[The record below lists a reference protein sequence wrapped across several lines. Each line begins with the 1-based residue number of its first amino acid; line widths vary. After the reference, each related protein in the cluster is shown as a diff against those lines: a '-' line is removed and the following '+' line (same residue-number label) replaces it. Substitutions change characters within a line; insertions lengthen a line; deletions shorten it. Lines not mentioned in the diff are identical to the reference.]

1 MEEKKNK
8 VRRNEMIHCENCG
21 EDYASTY
28 KRCPFCDEV
37 NRSGGRRADRGGG
50 YSSQN
55 SPLHRVATV
64 VSLIVIVAAICI
76 VVTVVRPLIS
86 KGNAKPGETQD
97 PAATNTVTA
106 TPQPTDTA
114 EPEPTDTAE
123 PQPTDTT
130 EPQPTN
136 TTPVV
141 TPSTGG
147 TLTLSQ
153 TDFTLNNKWPT
164 YTFEVTGNSGTV
176 NWSSSN
182 TTVATVD
189 ENGKVTAVG
198 NGNCTITATSGTA
211 TASCIVRVNG
221 MAKNGSTTTTTTTTT
236 PSTGGTLTLNHPNG
250 FTISKQYPDPVTVKV
265 LSGGNGTVSWSSSNT
280 SVATVDANGKVTA
293 VHNGTCTITAT
304 SGGKSASCTVI
315 VSSK

>member
-37 NRSGGRRADRGGG
+37 NHSGGRRADRGGG

-97 PAATNTVTA
+97 PAPTNTVTA

-114 EPEPTDTAE
+114 EPKPTDTAE
-123 PQPTDTT
+123 PQPTDTA
-130 EPQPTN
+130 
-136 TTPVV
+136 PVV
-141 TPSTGG
+141 TPSDVTGI
-147 TLTLSQ
+147 TLNRE
-153 TDFTLNNKWPT
+153 DFTMSGAGETWNLQPQ
-164 YTFEVTGNSGTV
+164 VTPSGATGTIT
-176 NWSSSN
+176 WTSSN
-182 TTVATVD
+182 ENVAKV
-189 ENGKVTAVG
+189 ENGVVTAVG
-198 NGNCTITATSGTA
+198 GGNCTITATSGTA
-211 TASCIVRVNG
+211 TASCIVRVKGAAATGN
-221 MAKNGSTTTTTTTTT
+221 STTTTTTT
-236 PSTGGTLTLNHPNG
+236 PSTGGALTLNHPNG
-250 FTISKQYPDPVTVKV
+250 FTISKSYPNPVTVKV
-265 LSGGNGTVSWSSSNT
+265 LSGGNGTVKWSSSNT
-280 SVATVDANGKVTA
+280 DVATVSSEGVVTA
-293 VHNGTCTITAT
+293 ALHNGTCTITAT

-315 VSSK
+315 VSKFDK

>member
-37 NRSGGRRADRGGG
+37 NRSGSRRADRGGG

-97 PAATNTVTA
+97 PTPTTTVTA

-123 PQPTDTT
+123 PQPTDTA

-153 TDFTLNNKWPT
+153 TDFTLNSKWPT

-176 NWSSSN
+176 SWSSSN
-182 TTVATVD
+182 PTVATVD

-221 MAKNGSTTTTTTTTT
+221 MAKNGSTTTTTTT
-236 PSTGGTLTLNHPNG
+236 PSTGGTLTLSSKG
-250 FTISKQYPDPVTVKV
+250 FSITKQYPDDVTLRVTQ
-265 LSGGNGTVSWSSSNT
+265 GGNGSVTWSSSNNN
-280 SVATVDANGKVTA
+280 VATVDANGVVKGTG
-293 VHNGTCTITAT
+293 NGQCTITAT
-304 SGGKSASCTVI
+304 SGGKTVSI
-315 VSSK
+315 PVYVSKF

>member
-97 PAATNTVTA
+97 PTPTTTVTA

-114 EPEPTDTAE
+114 EPEPTDTVE
-123 PQPTDTT
+123 PQPTDTA
-130 EPQPTN
+130 
-136 TTPVV
+136 PVV
-141 TPSTGG
+141 TPSDVTGI
-147 TLTLSQ
+147 TLNRE
-153 TDFTLNNKWPT
+153 DFTLEKAKDTWPLNPQ
-164 YTFEVTGNSGTV
+164 VTPSGATGTIT
-176 NWSSSN
+176 WTSSN
-182 TTVATVD
+182 ENVATVD
-189 ENGKVTAVG
+189 ENGVVTAVG
-198 NGNCTITATSGTA
+198 GGNCTITATSGTA
-211 TASCIVRVNG
+211 TASCIVRVKG
-221 MAKNGSTTTTTTTTT
+221 AAATSSTTTTTTT
-236 PSTGGTLTLNHPNG
+236 PSTGGTLTLSSKG
-250 FTISKQYPDPVTVKV
+250 FSITKQYPDDVTLRVTQ
-265 LSGGNGTVSWSSSNT
+265 GGNGSVTWSSSNNN
-280 SVATVDANGKVTA
+280 VATVDANGVVKGTG
-293 VHNGTCTITAT
+293 NGQCTITAT
-304 SGGKSASCTVI
+304 SGGKTVSI
-315 VSSK
+315 PVYVSKF

>member
-37 NRSGGRRADRGGG
+37 NHSGGRRADRGGG

-97 PAATNTVTA
+97 PAPTNTVTA

-114 EPEPTDTAE
+114 EP
-123 PQPTDTT
+123 QPTD
-130 EPQPTN
+130 

-141 TPSTGG
+141 TPSDVTGI
-147 TLTLSQ
+147 TLNRE
-153 TDFTLNNKWPT
+153 DFTMSGAGETWNLQPQ
-164 YTFEVTGNSGTV
+164 VTPSGATGTIT
-176 NWSSSN
+176 WTSSN
-182 TTVATVD
+182 ENVAKV
-189 ENGKVTAVG
+189 ESGVVTAVG
-198 NGNCTITATSGTA
+198 GGNCTITATSGTA
-211 TASCIVRVNG
+211 TASCIVRVKG
-221 MAKNGSTTTTTTTTT
+221 TAATGSGTTTTTTT
-236 PSTGGTLTLNHPNG
+236 PSAGGALTLNHPNG
-250 FTISKQYPDPVTVKV
+250 FTISKQYPDPVTVRV

-280 SVATVDANGKVTA
+280 GVATVDANGKVTA
-293 VHNGTCTITAT
+293 VRNGTCTITAT

>member
-37 NRSGGRRADRGGG
+37 NHSGGRRADRGGG

-97 PAATNTVTA
+97 PAPTNTVTA

-114 EPEPTDTAE
+114 EPQPTDTA
-123 PQPTDTT
+123 
-130 EPQPTN
+130 
-136 TTPVV
+136 PVV
-141 TPSTGG
+141 TPSDVTGI
-147 TLTLSQ
+147 TLNRE
-153 TDFTLNNKWPT
+153 DFTMSGAGETWNLQPQ
-164 YTFEVTGNSGTV
+164 VTPAGATGTIT
-176 NWSSSN
+176 WTSSN
-182 TTVATVD
+182 ENVAKV
-189 ENGKVTAVG
+189 ENGVVTAVG
-198 NGNCTITATSGTA
+198 GGNCTITATSGTA
-211 TASCIVRVNG
+211 TASCIVRVKG
-221 MAKNGSTTTTTTTTT
+221 TASTGSSTTTTTTT
-236 PSTGGTLTLNHPNG
+236 PSAGGALTLSRTE
-250 FTISKQYPDPVTVKV
+250 FTLNNKWPTYTIEVT
-265 LSGGNGTVSWSSSNT
+265 GNSGTVSWSSSDS

-293 VHNGTCTITAT
+293 VASGRCTVTAT
-304 SGGKSASCTVI
+304 SGGKTASCI
-315 VSSK
+315 VYVNK

>member
-37 NRSGGRRADRGGG
+37 NRSGSRRADRGGG

-97 PAATNTVTA
+97 PTPTPTTTVTA

-123 PQPTDTT
+123 PQPTDTA

-153 TDFTLNNKWPT
+153 TDFTLNSKWPT

-176 NWSSSN
+176 SWSSSN
-182 TTVATVD
+182 PTVATVD

-221 MAKNGSTTTTTTTTT
+221 MAKNGSTTTTTTT
-236 PSTGGTLTLNHPNG
+236 PSNGGALTLSRTE
-250 FTISKQYPDPVTVKV
+250 FTLNNKWPTYTIEVTGN
-265 LSGGNGTVSWSSSNT
+265 SGAVSWSSSDS
-280 SVATVDANGKVTA
+280 SVATVDTNGKVTA
-293 VHNGTCTITAT
+293 VASGRCTITAT
-304 SGGKSASCTVI
+304 SGGKTASCI
-315 VSSK
+315 VYVNK

>member
-37 NRSGGRRADRGGG
+37 NRSGSRRADRGGG

-97 PAATNTVTA
+97 PTPTTTVTA

-123 PQPTDTT
+123 PQPTDTA
-130 EPQPTN
+130 
-136 TTPVV
+136 PVV
-141 TPSTGG
+141 TPSDVTGI
-147 TLTLSQ
+147 TLNRE
-153 TDFTLNNKWPT
+153 DFTMSGAGETWNLQPQ
-164 YTFEVTGNSGTV
+164 VTPSGAKGTIT
-176 NWSSSN
+176 WTSSN
-182 TTVATVD
+182 ENVAKV
-189 ENGKVTAVG
+189 ENGVVTAVG
-198 NGNCTITATSGTA
+198 GGNCTITATSGTA
-211 TASCIVRVNG
+211 TASCIVRVKG
-221 MAKNGSTTTTTTTTT
+221 AAATSSTTTTTTT
-236 PSTGGTLTLNHPNG
+236 PSNGGALTLSRTE
-250 FTISKQYPDPVTVKV
+250 FTLNNKWPTYTIEVTGN
-265 LSGGNGTVSWSSSNT
+265 SGAVSWSSSDS
-280 SVATVDANGKVTA
+280 SVATVDTNGKVTA
-293 VHNGTCTITAT
+293 VASGRCTITAT
-304 SGGKSASCTVI
+304 SGGKTASCI
-315 VSSK
+315 VYVNK

>member
-76 VVTVVRPLIS
+76 VVTIVRPLIS

-97 PAATNTVTA
+97 PTPPTTVTA

-123 PQPTDTT
+123 PQPTDTA
-130 EPQPTN
+130 
-136 TTPVV
+136 PVV
-141 TPSTGG
+141 TPSDVTGI
-147 TLTLSQ
+147 TLNRE
-153 TDFTLNNKWPT
+153 DFTMSGAGETWNLQPQ
-164 YTFEVTGNSGTV
+164 VTPSGAKGTIT
-176 NWSSSN
+176 WTSSN
-182 TTVATVD
+182 ENVAKV
-189 ENGKVTAVG
+189 ENGVVTAVG
-198 NGNCTITATSGTA
+198 GGNCTITATSGTA
-211 TASCIVRVNG
+211 TASCIVRVKG
-221 MAKNGSTTTTTTTTT
+221 AAATTGSTTTTT
-236 PSTGGTLTLNHPNG
+236 PSTGGALTLNHPNG
-250 FTISKQYPDPVTVKV
+250 FTISKQYPDPVTIKV

-280 SVATVDANGKVTA
+280 GVATVDANGKVTA
-293 VHNGTCTITAT
+293 VKNGTCTITAT

-315 VSSK
+315 VTSK